1 MVDCYPLLIVAF
13 NPMVKSSASRLDFIF
28 KALADPTR
36 RAILQDVQSGEKT
49 VSEVARPYSL
59 TLAAVSK
66 HLNVLEEAE
75 LIARQRR
82 GSFQI
87 VKVRP
92 EVLEEAEQWL
102 AKYRQF
108 WGVRLDALAQ
118 HLERE

>member
-1 MVDCYPLLIVAF
+1 
-13 NPMVKSSASRLDFIF
+13 MVKSPTARLDFIF

-36 RAILQDVQSGEKT
+36 RAILQDVCAGEKT

-75 LIARQRR
+75 LIARHRR
-82 GSFQI
+82 GTFQI
-87 VKVRP
+87 VRVQTAA
-92 EVLEEAEQWL
+92 LQEAEQWL
-102 AKYRQF
+102 ADYRQF

-118 HLERE
+118 HLEGEKQ